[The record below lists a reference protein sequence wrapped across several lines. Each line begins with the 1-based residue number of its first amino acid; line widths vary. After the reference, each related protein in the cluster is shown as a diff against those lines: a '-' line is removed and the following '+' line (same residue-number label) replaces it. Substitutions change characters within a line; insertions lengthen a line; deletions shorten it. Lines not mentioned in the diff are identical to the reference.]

1 MRFTERGLPSCLCF
15 LREISFK
22 LNKRPFTRPGARK
35 VRAGPGRPARVCL
48 PAAPPA
54 APEPTSSPRTQAG
67 TPAEARRRGCWT
79 PAASRGLPSAGGEPG
94 SGNARTGGHIF
105 RQAPKEVRERG
116 RRKPSSLDFSQARS
130 TSPQAHP
137 QRKMKTRPPRGRGA
151 PGLLAARAPR

>member
-94 SGNARTGGHIF
+94 SGNAGPGATSSDRLPRRSGSGGGANLPHWISV
-105 RQAPKEVRERG
+105 RPEARLPKPTHKG
-116 RRKPSSLDFSQARS
+116 K
-130 TSPQAHP
+130 
-137 QRKMKTRPPRGRGA
+137 
-151 PGLLAARAPR
+151 